1 MKHLLALSAL
11 ALILGC
17 EQLDSTDSSDDGST
31 LYEVGETVTD
41 FDSCIAD
48 CKASDHMGCAPVCNS
63 VFTSGS
69 CSVSNPGMQ

>member
-1 MKHLLALSAL
+1 MRYLILALLPIAVL
-11 ALILGC
+11 CC
-17 EQLDSTDSSDDGST
+17 EPMDGTDSDDA

-63 VFTSGS
+63 VFNPGS

>member
-1 MKHLLALSAL
+1 MKHLLALSTL

-17 EQLDSTDSSDDGST
+17 EQLESSDSDSSN
-31 LYEVGETVTD
+31 LYDVGETVTD